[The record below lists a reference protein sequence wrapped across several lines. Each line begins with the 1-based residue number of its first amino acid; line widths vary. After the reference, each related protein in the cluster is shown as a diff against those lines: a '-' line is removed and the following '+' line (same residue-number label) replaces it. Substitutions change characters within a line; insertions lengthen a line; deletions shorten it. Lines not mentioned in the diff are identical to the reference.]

1 MTRQTSKTP
10 NRHSKHTLSFL
21 QKSLTKLLKRLKSSP
36 PATAILVLIWASL
49 CLVVGQWLVY
59 YPLLW
64 ILGSHWLASTLGVT
78 IYATLYYS
86 LSLFLLLFIPY
97 RLKCWHP
104 NRTQLG
110 LKNMPTWVDVGL
122 APVGLAAYFIL
133 ATILLLIFSQIPGF
147 NTTEPQGQIF
157 QKLLSPT
164 ERFLGFFTIAIAA
177 PIAEELI
184 FRGWLYGKL
193 RAIIDSKFSLPISAL
208 LVSILFGVFHGQWN
222 VGVGV
227 FALSLILC
235 GLREI
240 TGTIYAGIF
249 VHAFKNAL
257 AFYLLYIVL

>member
-10 NRHSKHTLSFL
+10 NRHPKHTL
-21 QKSLTKLLKRLKSSP
+21 KSLIKLLKRLKSSP

-78 IYATLYYS
+78 VYAILYYS

-164 ERFLGFFTIAIAA
+164 ERFLGFFTIAVAA

-208 LVSILFGVFHGQWN
+208 LVSILFGIFHGQWN

>member
-1 MTRQTSKTP
+1 M
-10 NRHSKHTLSFL
+10 
-21 QKSLTKLLKRLKSSP
+21 
-36 PATAILVLIWASL
+36 
-49 CLVVGQWLVY
+49 VGQWLVY

-78 IYATLYYS
+78 VYAILYYS

-164 ERFLGFFTIAIAA
+164 ERFLGFFTIAVAA

-208 LVSILFGVFHGQWN
+208 LVSILFGIFHGQWN